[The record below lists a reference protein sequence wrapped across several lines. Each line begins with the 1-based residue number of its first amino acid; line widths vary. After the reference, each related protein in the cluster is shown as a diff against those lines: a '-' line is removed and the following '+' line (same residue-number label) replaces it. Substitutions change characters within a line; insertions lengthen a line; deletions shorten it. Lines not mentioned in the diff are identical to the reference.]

1 MDEAIGFIG
10 LGLLGGAMAHKL
22 MDSGRTVIGYD
33 RVAGRLEAMAGDR
46 FHAATNPRDIA
57 NQCQTIHLCVTDSD
71 AVNTV
76 VRGDDGLLSTEKST
90 QCVVVDHSTTDVEL
104 TRELGRAL
112 NKVGA
117 TLIDAPVSGGP
128 PAASAGTLSI
138 MAGGPENSIESIRAH
153 VEVLGQFTRMGDT
166 GAGQATKLVNQ
177 ALVLPAYCMM
187 AEALRLAQA
196 YDVDTDKV
204 PEALSNGHAG
214 SNLLPVLF
222 ERMSTE
228 NFTPT
233 GYARQV
239 LKDLEML
246 HAASRDQKVAMP
258 MTDQALSLFRM
269 LVSRGDGE
277 KDGAA
282 IVSLWPRPDGSK
294 PGANP

>member
-1 MDEAIGFIG
+1 
-10 LGLLGGAMAHKL
+10 
-22 MDSGRTVIGYD
+22 
-33 RVAGRLEAMAGDR
+33 
-46 FHAATNPRDIA
+46 
-57 NQCQTIHLCVTDSD
+57 
-71 AVNTV
+71 
-76 VRGDDGLLSTEKST
+76 
-90 QCVVVDHSTTDVEL
+90 
-104 TRELGRAL
+104 
-112 NKVGA
+112 
-117 TLIDAPVSGGP
+117 
-128 PAASAGTLSI
+128 
-138 MAGGPENSIESIRAH
+138 
-153 VEVLGQFTRMGDT
+153 
-166 GAGQATKLVNQ
+166 
-177 ALVLPAYCMM
+177 MM

-258 MTDQALSLFRM
+258 MTDQALSFDQKVAMPMTDQALSLFRM

-282 IVSLWPRPDGSK
+282 IVSLWPRPDRSK